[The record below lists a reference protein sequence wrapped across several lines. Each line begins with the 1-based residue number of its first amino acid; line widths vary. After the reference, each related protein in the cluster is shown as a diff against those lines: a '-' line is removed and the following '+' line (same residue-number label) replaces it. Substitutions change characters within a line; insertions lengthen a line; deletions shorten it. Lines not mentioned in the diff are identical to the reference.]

1 MLNYP
6 KPPMILLAMLT
17 AGLVDYN
24 GMAIA
29 AEPEQTVIAAD
40 SKQDVTEAN
49 RALVQDAFSK
59 WRTGQGSPFDLLLP
73 EAEWTIVGSSPLS
86 KTYRS
91 KQQFIDEVITPFNAR
106 VKSPLVPTVR
116 GLYADADTVIIFFDG
131 ATTALDGLPYRNTY
145 TWYFTMKDRRVV
157 KATAFFD
164 TRVFDE
170 LWNRVSPL
178 K

>member
-1 MLNYP
+1 MWNHP
-6 KPPMILLAMLT
+6 NRRVILLTLLT
-17 AGLVDYN
+17 AAFAGCNKALN
-24 GMAIA
+24 A
-29 AEPEQTVIAAD
+29 AEPERN
-40 SKQDVTEAN
+40 STEAN
-49 RALVQDAFSK
+49 RAVVRDAFDK
-59 WRTGQGSPFDLLLP
+59 WRAGQGSPFDLLLP

-91 KQQFIDEVITPFNAR
+91 KQQFMNEVITPFNAR
-106 VKSPLVPTVR
+106 VRSPLVPTVR
-116 GLYADADTVIIFFDG
+116 GLYADGDTVVICFDG

-145 TWYFTMKDRRVV
+145 TWYFTMKDGKVV

-170 LWNRVSPL
+170 FWNRVSPP

>member
-6 KPPMILLAMLT
+6 KLPMILLALLT
-17 AGLVDYN
+17 TGLV
-24 GMAIA
+24 GCPRMAIA
-29 AEPEQTVIAAD
+29 AEPAQTVIATDA
-40 SKQDVTEAN
+40 KPTVTETN
-49 RALVQDAFSK
+49 RAIVQAAFDG

-91 KQQFIDEVITPFNAR
+91 KKQFLDEVIMPFNAR

-131 ATTALDGLPYRNTY
+131 VTTALDGLPYRNTY
-145 TWYFTMKDRRVV
+145 TWYFTMKAGKVV

-170 LWNRVSPL
+170 LWNRVSPS

>member
-1 MLNYP
+1 MLNHIKLP
-6 KPPMILLAMLT
+6 VILLTLLT
-17 AGLVDYN
+17 ATFVGDTK
-24 GMAIA
+24 MAIATEPQRNVIA
-29 AEPEQTVIAAD
+29 AEPQRN
-40 SKQDVTEAN
+40 VTQVN
-49 RALVQDAFSK
+49 RATVQAAFDQ
-59 WRTGQGSPFDLLLP
+59 WRVGQGSPFDLLLP

-91 KQQFIDEVITPFNAR
+91 KQQFMDEVIIPFNAR

-116 GLYADADTVIIFFDG
+116 GLYADADTVIVFFDG

-145 TWYFTMKDRRVV
+145 TWYFTLKDGKVV

-170 LWNRVSPL
+170 LWNRVSPP

>member
-1 MLNYP
+1 MLNHAKLP
-6 KPPMILLAMLT
+6 VILLALLT
-17 AGLVDYN
+17 ATFVGHN
-24 GMAIA
+24 RMAIA
-29 AEPEQTVIAAD
+29 ADPERN
-40 SKQDVTEAN
+40 VTEAN
-49 RALVQDAFSK
+49 RTVVRDAFDK
-59 WRTGQGSPFDLLLP
+59 WRVGKGSPFDLLLP

-86 KTYRS
+86 KTYPS
-91 KQQFIDEVITPFNAR
+91 KQQFIDEVITPFNKR

-131 ATTALDGLPYRNTY
+131 ATTALDGLPYLNTY
-145 TWYFTMKDRRVV
+145 TWYFTMKDGKVV

-170 LWNRVSPL
+170 LWNRVSPP